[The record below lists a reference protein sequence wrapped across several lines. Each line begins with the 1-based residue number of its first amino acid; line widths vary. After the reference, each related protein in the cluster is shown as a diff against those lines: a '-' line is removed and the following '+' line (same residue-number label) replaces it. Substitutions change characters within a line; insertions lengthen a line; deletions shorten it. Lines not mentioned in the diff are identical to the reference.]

1 MPFHFEATG
10 GDMVFFC
17 LQLFLVCLVLLL
29 IPCIVFVRNT
39 VISVDQRRPPQ
50 GRQWKLPP
58 GPPTT
63 PIVGNLLQML
73 GSRADPSRYSAY
85 VKFAFLLIIR
95 TKSDPLVAFLS
106 VPIRGNDNHAN
117 GIGNLGSSQY

>member
-1 MPFHFEATG
+1 MPLHCEPISWDITL
-10 GDMVFFC
+10 FC
-17 LQLFLVCLVLLL
+17 LQLFLLFLVLLL

-58 GPPTT
+58 GPPTS

-73 GSRADPSRYSAY
+73 ESRADASRYSAY
-85 VKFAFLLIIR
+85 VNFAFLLTI
-95 TKSDPLVAFLS
+95 
-106 VPIRGNDNHAN
+106 
-117 GIGNLGSSQY
+117 